1 MTWDTP
7 ETRELIARALDEDIG
22 AGDLTSLACVPAESR
37 ARGRFIAKRPL
48 VVAGIELLL
57 LVYEIRRKNAVSL
70 QLRVASGER
79 AAAGVVLAEV
89 EGPTRL
95 LLECERV
102 ALNFVQH
109 LSGVATLTRRF
120 VDAIE
125 GTRACIRDTRKTMPG
140 LRRLEKLAVVSGG
153 GTNQRMGL
161 YDVLLIKEN
170 HIAAAGGIRNALEQC
185 VERHQEGIEIQ
196 IEVRNLD
203 ELNEALEAGA
213 RSILLD
219 NFSVDDAARATA
231 LARGRAI
238 VEISGGVTLENV
250 RAYAAAGPERISV
263 GALTHSAPAADI
275 SFLID

>member
-1 MTWDTP
+1 MMWDTL
-7 ETRELIARALDEDIG
+7 ETRELIARALDEDMG
-22 AGDLTSLACVPAESR
+22 AGDLTSLACVPAESQ

-48 VVAGIELLL
+48 VVAGIELLP
-57 LVYEIRRKNAVSL
+57 LVYEMRQMNAVSM
-70 QLRVASGER
+70 QLRVVSGER
-79 AAAGVVLAEV
+79 AATGTVLAEV

-125 GTRACIRDTRKTMPG
+125 GTRACIRDTRKTIPG
-140 LRRLEKLAVVSGG
+140 LRRLEKLAVISGG

-161 YDVLLIKEN
+161 YDALLIKEN
-170 HIAAAGGIRNALEQC
+170 HIAAAGGIRKALEQALK
-185 VERHQEGIEIQ
+185 RHPDGVEIQ

-219 NFSVDDAARATA
+219 NFSVDGAARATA
-231 LARGRAI
+231 MVRGRAI
-238 VEISGGVTLENV
+238 VEISGGVTLETV
-250 RAYAAAGPERISV
+250 RAYAEAGPERISV

-275 SFLID
+275 SFLIE